1 VTPIEHSELL
11 IQKELFYI
19 TCVLADENMTTA
31 YDIPAEALIRK
42 MAEKLKSEY
51 NITPPEWAAWV
62 KTGVH
67 KERQPEDPNWWY
79 VRVAA
84 LLRKVYMRGP
94 IGTEK
99 LRSYFG
105 GKRDMKVAPS
115 KSRKGSGAIVRTSL
129 HQLEEAGLLEAIKGK
144 GRVVTS
150 QGQSFV
156 DNMAHELVK

>member
-1 VTPIEHSELL
+1 
-11 IQKELFYI
+11 
-19 TCVLADENMTTA
+19 MTTA
-31 YDIPAEALIRK
+31 YDVPAEALIRK

-51 NITPPEWAAWV
+51 NLTPPEWAAWV

-79 VRVAA
+79 IRVAA
-84 LLRKVYMRGP
+84 VLRKVYMRGP

-129 HQLEEAGLLEAIKGK
+129 HQLEMAGLLEAIKGR
-144 GRVVTS
+144 GRVVTP

-156 DNMAHELVK
+156 DNMAHELAK